1 MTREE
6 IKELAEFDFIK
17 GMSIEDIA
25 SKYGLNKKTVSS
37 WRTRGKWVDKRN
49 ASLSEETTHD
59 NATTQRSNAQ
69 QRNRN
74 TVPSEEDKP
83 PDNNNGLTAKQQVFA
98 REYMKSYNATQAYIN
113 AYDVDRETA
122 DKVSYRM
129 LGNVGVRAEIER
141 LKKEKARK
149 LDLSYESLL
158 LDLAREANADIGK
171 YVNFASHDETVV
183 DAKGKPV
190 LDVNGAEIIAHKSQV
205 WLKDKANV
213 DTSLIKKVSVGK
225 DGVQL
230 ELHDR
235 SKARDELLKRLAP
248 DEELK
253 ALQIEKAK
261 AELALAKKKL
271 ELLNGGADDN
281 VTINIQPF
289 GGDE

>member
-25 SKYGLNKKTVSS
+25 SKYGLTKTTVSS
-37 WRTRGKWVDKRN
+37 WRTRGKWVDKRDKSQ
-49 ASLSEETTHD
+49 SLDETTRDNETTRQDTATRHD
-59 NATTQRSNAQ
+59 ETLPDTN
-69 QRNRN
+69 NR
-74 TVPSEEDKP
+74 
-83 PDNNNGLTAKQQVFA
+83 LTAKQQAFA
-98 REYMKSYNATQAYIN
+98 REYMKSYNATQAYMN
-113 AYDVDRETA
+113 AYDTDYETA
-122 DKVSYRM
+122 RRISYRM
-129 LGNVGVRAEIER
+129 MANVGVRAEIER

-158 LDLAREANADIGK
+158 LDLAREANADIGE

-183 DAKGKPV
+183 DGKGKPV
-190 LDVNGAEIIAHKSQV
+190 LDTNGAEIIAHKSQV
-205 WLKDKANV
+205 WLKDKADV

-248 DEELK
+248 DEKLK
-253 ALQIEKAK
+253 ALQIERAK
-261 AELALAKKKL
+261 TELELAKKKL
-271 ELLNGGADDN
+271 ELLNGGKDDD

>member
-25 SKYGLNKKTVSS
+25 SKYGLSKNTIKT
-37 WRTRGKWVDKRN
+37 WRTRNGWVQKRKD
-49 ASLSEETTHD
+49 SKDSREGSKGSKKD
-59 NATTQRSNAQ
+59 SKGSNELEKK
-69 QRNRN
+69 
-74 TVPSEEDKP
+74 TPPPEEDKP
-83 PDNNNGLTAKQQVFA
+83 PDNNNGLTAKQQAFA
-98 REYMKSYNATQAYIN
+98 REYMKSYNATQAYMN
-113 AYDVDRETA
+113 AYNVTYESAQRLG
-122 DKVSYRM
+122 SRM
-129 LGNVGVRAEIER
+129 LRNVEVMAEIER
-141 LKKEKARK
+141 LKEEKARK

-158 LDLAREANADIGK
+158 LDLAREANADIGE

-183 DAKGKPV
+183 DGKGKPV

-205 WLKDKANV
+205 WLKDKADV

-248 DEELK
+248 DEKLK

-261 AELALAKKKL
+261 TELELAKKKL
-271 ELLNGGADDN
+271 ELLNGGKDDD

>member
-25 SKYGLNKKTVSS
+25 SKYGLSKNTIKT
-37 WRTRGKWVDKRN
+37 WRTRNGWVQKRKD
-49 ASLSEETTHD
+49 SKG
-59 NATTQRSNAQ
+59 SNELEKK
-69 QRNRN
+69 
-74 TVPSEEDKP
+74 TPPPEEDKP
-83 PDNNNGLTAKQQVFA
+83 PDTNNGLTAKQQAFA
-98 REYMKSYNATQAYIN
+98 REYMKSYNATQAYMN
-113 AYDVDRETA
+113 AYDTDYETA
-122 DKVSYRM
+122 RRISYRM
-129 LGNVGVRAEIER
+129 MANVGVRAEIER

-158 LDLAREANADIGK
+158 LDLAREANADIGE

-183 DAKGKPV
+183 DGKGKPV

-271 ELLNGGADDN
+271 ELLNGGTDDN